1 MSGLILL
8 DEYSLYS
15 DEEVVGLAISL
26 AVCVVG
32 VFILLVKNKV
42 KKASRDIVSHSHDYY
57 AAENEIDE
65 QRKRLLKLLST
76 L

>member
-1 MSGLILL
+1 M

-15 DEEVVGLAISL
+15 NEELAGLAISL
-26 AVCVVG
+26 AVCFVG
-32 VFILLVKNKV
+32 VLILLVKNKV

-65 QRKRLLKLLST
+65 QRK
-76 L
+76 

>member
-1 MSGLILL
+1 ML

-32 VFILLVKNKV
+32 VFILLIKNKV

-65 QRKRLLKLLST
+65 
-76 L
+76 